1 MKRVCLL
8 LLLCACKKPAP
19 PAAPADLAPA
29 FVAPAARPTPPSGGG
44 LALKVRGHDAGV
56 LPVSAAWARR
66 DPHNPTLGVYLM
78 LDCDRPPADPCA
90 LKLSSDGG
98 LDAEPRRLRAACP
111 KSRLVRLWF
120 HEKGADRVHFA
131 TGSFGARTQ
140 PLSVWVDATGPEPSE
155 DDEQLYPE
163 RAVDVE
169 AFDATAIRGTLSVA
183 SDDGNASIAG
193 RFLARICE

>member
-1 MKRVCLL
+1 LA
-8 LLLCACKKPAP
+8 ACKKPAP
-19 PAAPADLAPA
+19 ATPDLAHA
-29 FVAPAARPTPPSGGG
+29 VATPPARPAPPTGGG
-44 LALKVRGHDAGV
+44 LALKVRGHDTGV
-56 LPVSAAWARR
+56 LPIAAAWARR

-78 LDCDRPPADPCA
+78 LDCDRPPPDPCA
-90 LKLSSDGG
+90 LHLSTDGG

-131 TGSFGARTQ
+131 TGSFGAHTQ
-140 PLSVWVDATGPEPSE
+140 PLSVWVDVSGPEPSE

-163 RAVDVE
+163 RAVEVE
-169 AFDATAIRGTLSVA
+169 AFDDKAIRGTLSVA